1 MYNLYLSLA
10 KELETAGLNADIAH
24 AQQQFFRGGSGKL
37 LHTSPHC
44 GRLRRASHVDTIICD
59 PATEDTPLCSACF
72 KELPRT
78 IENKRRLA
86 YNLANMIREVQSV
99 KNSTGWSTMA
109 SALTVRSNLEQLST
123 NDNISYWIT
132 ELTAAIHDLDETLD
146 RLNATVKN
154 EDAVKMAC
162 ATIEVSLSPYYEKQ
176 SLMSLGSIER
186 YSNTKSL
193 RNSIDTMWRAWSE
206 CVRDGRHQDAKQ
218 AADEAL
224 ERVLGDT
231 PESFSMLPDV
241 AQLDHTLFASMK
253 EWLKAEWQLKRDEA
267 LEYVI
272 TGFERQTE
280 RTLDEHASKPDKVLV
295 LQGSNGYR
303 DTSLMYISN
312 FDPVRASTVPGALVV
327 RVPSVVFAFMTRSH
341 VRVTQVCDAL
351 ETDDTLV
358 LQAAAQLYDPYNGE
372 MGKIETV
379 MQVARAMRS

>member
-37 LHTSPHC
+37 LHASPHC

-59 PATEDTPLCSACF
+59 PAVEDIPLCSACF
-72 KELPRT
+72 KELPRAM
-78 IENKRRLA
+78 ENNRRLA
-86 YNLANMIREVQSV
+86 HSLASMMREVQIV

-109 SALTVRSNLEQLST
+109 TALTVRSNLEQLST
-123 NDNISYWIT
+123 NDSINYWIT
-132 ELTAAIHDLDETLD
+132 ELTTAIHELDENLE

-162 ATIEVSLSPYYEKQ
+162 ATIDVSLSPYYEKQ
-176 SLMSLGSIER
+176 SLTSLGSIER

-193 RNSIDTMWRAWSE
+193 RNSIDATWKAWNS
-206 CVRDGRHQDAKQ
+206 CVRDGRLQDAKQ
-218 AADEAL
+218 AAYEAL
-224 ERVLGDT
+224 EQVLGNT

-241 AQLDHTLFASMK
+241 AQLDHTLFTSMK

-267 LEYVI
+267 FNYVI
-272 TGFERQTE
+272 AGFEKQTE
-280 RTLDEHASKPDKVLV
+280 KTLAEHASNPDKVLV
-295 LQGSNGYR
+295 LQGSNAYR
-303 DTSLMYISN
+303 DSSLMYISN
-312 FDPVRASTVPGALVV
+312 FDPVRASTVPGALVI
-327 RVPSVVFAFMTRSH
+327 RVPSVVFAYMSRTH

-358 LQAAAQLYDPYNGE
+358 LQAAAQLYDPNNGE